1 MDFFVAVLRFVFG
14 ASFGGILVA
23 SLLIWI
29 SVPLW
34 LGLGIPVLAGV
45 IAVFFGDS
53 ALVGFMQAFRWLQ
66 GSAVRK

>member
-1 MDFFVAVLRFVFG
+1 MDFLVAILRFVFG
-14 ASFGGILVA
+14 AILGGILVA

-34 LGLGIPVLAGV
+34 LGLGITVLAGV
-45 IAVFFGDS
+45 IAVFSGDS
-53 ALVGFMQAFRWLQ
+53 ALVGFMQVFRWIQ